1 MHFVKA
7 GHLTRRYS
15 WGTSND
21 MIFQDGTNFEYWL
34 SKGTSIFSRLKTGQV
49 SIDEAQPFDPL
60 SSSFSHLSHTTK
72 LFVIRAGLPPEPFCM
87 SGSSSIFLRHGAR
100 HPLKAPLH
108 SVDWATAKMFIKTSS
123 AQFNREDF
131 LPGFHPCTVYFSWL
145 FMTIVV
151 IN

>member
-108 SVDWATAKMFIKTSS
+108 SRLSNCKDVYQNIKRTVQPWRLPSRFSS
-123 AQFNREDF
+123 
-131 LPGFHPCTVYFSWL
+131 VYCLL
-145 FMTIVV
+145 FMVV
-151 IN
+151 YD